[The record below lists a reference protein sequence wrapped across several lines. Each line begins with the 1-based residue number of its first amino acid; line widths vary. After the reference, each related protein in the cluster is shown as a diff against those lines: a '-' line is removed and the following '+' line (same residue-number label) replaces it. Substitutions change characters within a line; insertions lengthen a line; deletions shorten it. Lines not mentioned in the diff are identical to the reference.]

1 MSGFIHPGIKFA
13 AALTLLGLAGL
24 HGSHQLNMQW
34 STAGRPGDPMAPSH
48 LTHALLTTPLPLQHR
63 HTAAQYR
70 YLTQSTGTCVRVR
83 NGGGGQMMISA
94 KILIFASTEPR
105 ITLSIKASICLNY

>member
-13 AALTLLGLAGL
+13 AALTSLGLAGL
-24 HGSHQLNMQW
+24 QRSHQLNMQR

-63 HTAAQYR
+63 HTAAQHHN
-70 YLTQSTGTCVRVR
+70 LTQPTGTC
-83 NGGGGQMMISA
+83 NGGGGQMTISA
-94 KILIFASTEPR
+94 KIYLDFLHLQSLE
-105 ITLSIKASICLNY
+105 